1 MKKFLGIFAVVLCIC
16 CLMAM
21 PVSADGDPMAK
32 KFQEKLSLL
41 DHFYDYDY
49 DYMIRIASDEFI
61 VWDEDSFWKPVTV
74 SSKEFDA
81 VLKEHFVIT
90 DSQIQE
96 LRDYANVHYQDS
108 YYDEETQ
115 QEIYYDF
122 YDPDTDTY
130 TFQFYG
136 GFGGSMPARS
146 YLGYVNNGDTYDVY
160 YCHVTYGYLS
170 DVLPEGT
177 DEGDLAESLDWPATI
192 EYDGVIY
199 EGGPEGYYTIL
210 SYDNFGRKYTVEMNG
225 EIVRIISCV
234 EYTEADLPDSFDDVS
249 YDIPE
254 GDKVEIPSN
263 DCFEGNTT
271 VKVEEIVS
279 GDLFDAVA
287 DAMASVAEKFVAYE
301 FTATKDNV
309 AVQPSG
315 KLVVVFALP
324 DGYSNDVTVYYL
336 NADGNLE
343 ALQGTVNSSDRT
355 VSVELEHFST
365 YILADNATKP
375 HRHEYKAA
383 VTAPTCTEKGYTTYT
398 CDCGDSY
405 VADEVSA
412 TDHSFG
418 DWTQSKAP
426 TESEEGE
433 EKRVCANCD
442 HFETRPV
449 DKLSKPDQPDTP
461 DTPDTPEDSAPVTT
475 APAEDEA
482 DEDDEEETDGEGG
495 NLGVIIAVI
504 AVAAIAAVVVVI
516 VLIRK
521 KK

>member
-1 MKKFLGIFAVVLCIC
+1 MKKFFGILTVVLCIC
-16 CLMAM
+16 FVLAM
-21 PVSADGDPMAK
+21 PVSAAGDPMAA
-32 KFQEKLSLL
+32 KLQDGLDLL
-41 DHFYDYDY
+41 DYFYDYDY
-49 DYMIRIASDEFI
+49 HYMIRIASDKFI

-74 SSKEFDA
+74 PAEEFDA

-90 DSQIQE
+90 DNQIQE
-96 LRDYANVHYQDS
+96 LRELGNRDYNTEIWDDDS
-108 YYDEETQ
+108 GEIVEVIPFFNADTQ
-115 QEIYYDF
+115 
-122 YDPDTDTY
+122 TY

-136 GFGGSMPARS
+136 GFGGSMPDRE
-146 YLGYVNNGDTYDVY
+146 YLGYIRNGETYDVY
-160 YCHVTYGYLS
+160 YRHISYGYLS
-170 DVLPEGT
+170 DVLPDGV
-177 DEGDLAESLDWPATI
+177 DEWEYAGDLEWPAKI
-192 EYDGVIY
+192 EYDGVVY
-199 EGGPEGYYTIL
+199 QDGPEGYYTIL

-234 EYTEADLPDSFDDVS
+234 GYTEADLPDSFDDVS
-249 YDIPE
+249 YDIPK
-254 GDKVEIPSN
+254 GDKVEIPAN

-279 GDLFDAVA
+279 GDLFDTVTK
-287 DAMASVAEKFVAYE
+287 AMEKVAEQFVAYE

-309 AVQPSG
+309 AVQPDG

-324 DGYSNDVTVYYL
+324 DGYSDDVTVYYMKP
-336 NADGNLE
+336 DGTLE

-355 VSVELEHFST
+355 VAVELEHFST

-375 HRHEYKAA
+375 HVHEYKAV
-383 VTAPTCTEKGYTTYT
+383 VTAPTCTEIGYTTYT

-405 VADEVSA
+405 VDDKVKNTE
-412 TDHSFG
+412 HSFG
-418 DWTQSKAP
+418 EWTQSKTP

-449 DKLSKPDQPDTP
+449 EKLPKPDTP
-461 DTPDTPEDSAPVTT
+461 DTPADSAPVTT
-475 APAEDEA
+475 APAEDEVDEE
-482 DEDDEEETDGEGG
+482 DEDETDGEGG

-504 AVAAIAAVVVVI
+504 AAVAIAAVVVVI
-516 VLIRK
+516 VVICK

>member
-1 MKKFLGIFAVVLCIC
+1 MKKFFGILTVVLCIC
-16 CLMAM
+16 FVLAM
-21 PVSADGDPMAK
+21 PVSAAGDPMAE
-32 KFQEKLSLL
+32 KFQEELDLL

-49 DYMIRIASDEFI
+49 HYMIRIASDKFI
-61 VWDEDSFWKPVTV
+61 SWDDDDMWKPVTV
-74 SSKEFDA
+74 PAEEFDA

-90 DSQIQE
+90 DNQIQE
-96 LRDYANVHYQDS
+96 LRELGNRDYNTDIWDDDS
-108 YYDEETQ
+108 GEIVEVIPFFNADTQ
-115 QEIYYDF
+115 
-122 YDPDTDTY
+122 TY

-136 GFGGSMPARS
+136 GFGGSLPDRE
-146 YLGYVNNGDTYDVY
+146 YLGYIHNGETYDVY
-160 YCHVTYGYLS
+160 YRHISYGYLS
-170 DVLPEGT
+170 DVLPDGV
-177 DEGDLAESLDWPATI
+177 DEWEYAESLEWPAKI
-192 EYDGVIY
+192 EYDGVVY
-199 EGGPEGYYTIL
+199 QDGPEGYYTIL
-210 SYDNFGRKYTVEMNG
+210 SYDDFGRKYTVEMNG

-234 EYTEADLPDSFDDVS
+234 NYTEDEQPESFDDIY

-287 DAMASVAEKFVAYE
+287 DAMASVAEKFVAFE

-375 HRHEYKAA
+375 HQHEYKA
-383 VTAPTCTEKGYTTYT
+383 VLTAPTCTEKGYTTFT

-405 VADEVSA
+405 VADEVDA

-418 DWTQSKAP
+418 EWTQSKAP

-442 HFETRPV
+442 HFETRTV
-449 DKLSKPDQPDTP
+449 DKLPKPDATDKPN
-461 DTPDTPEDSAPVTT
+461 TPEDTKPVTT
-475 APAEDEA
+475 APTEDEA
-482 DEDDEEETDGEGG
+482 DEEDEDDTDGEGE

-504 AVAAIAAVVVVI
+504 AAVAVAAVVVVI
-516 VLIRK
+516 ALIRK